1 MLDRYQI
8 GIGQSL
14 TIGRN
19 ESNDIIIDNLAVSAN
34 HARIESVSA
43 SFIIKDLQS
52 TNGTFVNE
60 KLVSAHGLRHND
72 IILIGK
78 HTLLFDRSDLDQQ
91 IEQQKSDTLDE
102 KTRYLDKLVDAS
114 EASAENIRFDVR
126 SLIRI
131 FYDALGGARFYSR
144 QPQAVKDICCGLRHS
159 LIARRFRTAGR
170 LRCHLETFEWEPT
183 A

>member
-1 MLDRYQI
+1 MPVITLKYKDTVLDRYQI
-8 GIGQSL
+8 GIGQTL

-19 ESNDIIIDNLAVSAN
+19 ESNDIVIDNLAVSSN

-60 KLVSAHGLRHND
+60 KLVSAHGLRNND

-91 IEQQKSDTLDE
+91 TDIQETEDSDE
-102 KTRYLDKLVDAS
+102 KTRYLDTAEYRKLIEKAKEDPKDSPSYMGTAVSRDYS
-114 EASAENIRFDVR
+114 GGLFSRIWR
-126 SLIRI
+126 RI
-131 FYDALGGARFYSR
+131 FG
-144 QPQAVKDICCGLRHS
+144 
-159 LIARRFRTAGR
+159 
-170 LRCHLETFEWEPT
+170 
-183 A
+183 

>member
-1 MLDRYQI
+1 MPVITLKYKNSVLDRYQI

-19 ESNDIIIDNLAVSAN
+19 ESNDIVIDNLAVSAT

-72 IILIGK
+72 VILIGK

-91 IEQQKSDTLDE
+91 IEKQKPDTLDE
-102 KTRYLDKLVDAS
+102 KTRYLDT
-114 EASAENIRFDVR
+114 AEYRDLLDKAKGGKAKGSR
-126 SLIRI
+126 SSRYTTIERDYSGGLFTRI
-131 FYDALGGARFYSR
+131 W
-144 QPQAVKDICCGLRHS
+144 
-159 LIARRFRTAGR
+159 RRLFG
-170 LRCHLETFEWEPT
+170 
-183 A
+183 